1 VIYENDIKLR
11 TTLYIQNGR
20 DCGKF
25 KGCNP
30 LQNCNGLISF
40 KPAIAHFA
48 YTFRYM
54 QDYDMKG
61 KTVQLIEPT
70 IEDYKVIKSIWE
82 DEATMNDVGGI
93 VPIPLTKYQKWFSRM
108 MNSKTDKFFLGYDNV
123 LNRCIG
129 EVSFHRYDLSTKTA
143 ELNIKIVSTFRNKGK
158 STESLN
164 ILLNYYFK
172 VFGGYYIIDRIASK
186 NKVGLKMLLNYGFKI
201 KKETP
206 EITKVILSKEDY
218 LNLKSSQSCT

>member
-1 VIYENDIKLR
+1 
-11 TTLYIQNGR
+11 
-20 DCGKF
+20 
-25 KGCNP
+25 
-30 LQNCNGLISF
+30 
-40 KPAIAHFA
+40 
-48 YTFRYM
+48 M

-108 MNSKTDKFFLGYDNV
+108 MNSKTDKFFLVYDNV

-158 STESLN
+158 ATESLN

-172 VFGGYYIIDRIASK
+172 VFGGYYIIDKVASK

-206 EITKVILSKEDY
+206 EITMLILSKEDY